1 MGNDVHRIREL
12 FLEATARIAS
22 EYFQPPVAG
31 KEDPEVISDD
41 QGRKLAK
48 LLRSP

>member
-1 MGNDVHRIREL
+1 MANDVHRIREL

-22 EYFQPPVAG
+22 EYFQLPVAG